1 MMKHALIQ
9 IIIACAQRHGM
20 VTRGTVLRGVKKMPV
35 CRVRDVAPAPRS
47 SRKVLGVGD
56 FWRLSVL
63 LVAGR
68 MEDFGG
74 GPGGW
79 RV

>member
-1 MMKHALIQ
+1 
-9 IIIACAQRHGM
+9 
-20 VTRGTVLRGVKKMPV
+20 MPV

-56 FWRLSVL
+56 FGELSVL

-68 MEDFGG
+68 KEDFGG
-74 GPGGW
+74 GPEGLAGLSFN
-79 RV
+79 